1 MSQHQHNE
9 QNSETIEQ
17 LNKSLELLLEFL
29 LEEKESDRQSSNDEK
44 RRELLLQS
52 LVPIIDEVIRQKAE
66 QYPLS
71 IGKAIAPE
79 IAFAIQEQILL
90 ERESISR
97 VLGPQMGE
105 AIKNQILVE
114 RDAMVD
120 ALYPVI
126 GNTISK
132 YMVEVV
138 KDINNKI
145 ENTLSPEGFKRK
157 IRAKIQGVSE
167 AELIFREVME
177 YAVLAVFLI
186 HKDSGLV
193 IRDVQPESSFLLE
206 ADMIAGMLTAIRVFV
221 NDSVAIPGE
230 VSELHEIE
238 YDASKIII
246 EVAGY
251 CYLAVV
257 VKGEPSKALLQKIR
271 DTLGTIIINYGML
284 IQEYSGDPATIP
296 DSLQLLLVNLVETK
310 RKEKRSSVFGLLFL
324 SVFIFS
330 LILVPL
336 GFMFY
341 RNQAVNQ
348 RESEIATALDA
359 TPELS
364 VYRLA
369 PKVSRNEVTLT
380 GKVSNQY
387 LRTKAAK
394 IALSVAPDLKLDNQI
409 IAVDIPPDPELTAAE
424 VKRATD
430 LINQRE
436 GINITTRFDD
446 NIVTV
451 EGNLSNNEESQQIVR
466 GFEQIPGVR
475 SVIAI
480 ASQKLPNINTKI
492 YFEVGSAQLNRSSS
506 EKIISV
512 AQFLIQ
518 HPNVNLKIVG
528 HSDSTGGML
537 DRQSIALRR
546 AEAVR
551 LALSKQEI
559 ESSRLQVFGSDK
571 FPPNV
576 TEVQPSR
583 LSRVVRFETFIP

>member
-1 MSQHQHNE
+1 MSQHQYDE
-9 QNSETIEQ
+9 QNSATVEQ
-17 LNKSLELLLEFL
+17 LNESLELLLEFL
-29 LEEKESDRQSSNDEK
+29 LEEESNRQSSNDEK

-90 ERESISR
+90 ERESISK

-167 AELIFREVME
+167 AELIFREVMK

-193 IRDVQPESSFLLE
+193 IRDVQPESSFTLE

-221 NDSVAIPGE
+221 NDTVAIPGE

-271 DTLGTIIINYGML
+271 DTLGTIILNYGIL
-284 IQEYSGDPATIP
+284 IQEYSGDRATVP
-296 DSLQLLLVNLVETK
+296 ESLQLLLVNLVETK
-310 RKEKRSSVFGLLFL
+310 RKEKRSSSLSGLVFLG
-324 SVFIFS
+324 VFIFS
-330 LILVPL
+330 LILLPL

-341 RNQAVNQ
+341 RNQAIKH
-348 RESEIATALDA
+348 RESEIAAALDA

-394 IALSVAPDLKLDNQI
+394 IASKVAPDLKLDNQI
-409 IAVDIPPDPELTAAE
+409 VAVDIPPDPELTAAE
-424 VKRATD
+424 VKRATE
-430 LINQRE
+430 LINLRE

-451 EGNLSNNEESQQIVR
+451 EGSLPNNEQSKQIVR

-475 SVIAI
+475 SVIAT
-480 ASQKLPNINTKI
+480 ASQIPSINTKI
-492 YFEVGSAQLNRSSS
+492 YFEVGSAQLNSDAS
-506 EKIISV
+506 ENIISV
-512 AQFLIQ
+512 AQFLTQ

-528 HSDSTGGML
+528 HSDSTGAL
-537 DRQSIALRR
+537 LARQSIALRR
-546 AEAVR
+546 AKAVK
-551 LALSKQEI
+551 LALSEQGI

-576 TEVQPSR
+576 TEAQPSR
-583 LSRVVRFETFIP
+583 LSRLVRFETFVP